1 MRRHGYSVALWKKD
15 MSGYNLLARGDRRE
29 SVTQD
34 ADGWHSVG
42 TLLPGAPAPQKPFFK
57 INNILL
63 KKQYHF

>member
-34 ADGWHSVG
+34 ADGRHSVG
-42 TLLPGAPAPQKPFFK
+42 TLLPGAPAPQKPFF
-57 INNILL
+57 
-63 KKQYHF
+63 